1 MLRYLLKRIGQT
13 ILIVILVSVLT
24 FFLVDLIPGDVVLNV
39 AGKEDID
46 EAEYWKIYYE
56 LNLDKSTPERFVLW
70 LKGVVKLDFGKS
82 YIYHQPVWDLIKT
95 NIPPTLYLSLLAT
108 LISVPIGVFFGIIS
122 AVNRRKKSDTIIT
135 LTANICNCLPQ
146 FWIGLLLTFVLAVKL
161 KWLPTM
167 GFAWP
172 SKVGLAKHIKF
183 IIMPLICLS
192 LGGIAG
198 FTRQTRSS
206 MLEVIRQD
214 YIRTARSKGLSKRR
228 VNFKHMMKNGLIP
241 ILTILGG
248 RISHMIG
255 GSMIIENLF
264 AIPGMG
270 VLTRNCIMAKD
281 LPTIQAI
288 VMLTTAFSCIA
299 FLLTDIAYMIV
310 DPRISLADSEE

>member
-1 MLRYLLKRIGQT
+1 MLKYLLKRIGQT

-39 AGKEDID
+39 AGKDDID

-70 LKGVVKLDFGKS
+70 LKGVLKLDFGTS
-82 YIYHQPVWDLIKT
+82 YIYHKPVWDLIKT

-122 AVNRRKKSDTIIT
+122 AVNRKKKSDTIIT

-146 FWIGLLLTFVLAVKL
+146 FWIGLLLTFLLAVKL

-167 GFAWP
+167 GFGWP
-172 SKVGLAKHIKF
+172 SKVGLAKHIKY

-248 RISHMIG
+248 RISRMIG

-270 VLTRNCIMAKD
+270 VLTRNSIMAKD

-288 VMLTTAFSCIA
+288 VMITTAFSCIA

-310 DPRISLADSEE
+310 DPRISLSESKE

>member
-1 MLRYLLKRIGQT
+1 
-13 ILIVILVSVLT
+13 
-24 FFLVDLIPGDVVLNV
+24 
-39 AGKEDID
+39 
-46 EAEYWKIYYE
+46 
-56 LNLDKSTPERFVLW
+56 
-70 LKGVVKLDFGKS
+70 
-82 YIYHQPVWDLIKT
+82 
-95 NIPPTLYLSLLAT
+95 
-108 LISVPIGVFFGIIS
+108 
-122 AVNRRKKSDTIIT
+122 
-135 LTANICNCLPQ
+135 
-146 FWIGLLLTFVLAVKL
+146 
-161 KWLPTM
+161 
-167 GFAWP
+167 
-172 SKVGLAKHIKF
+172 
-183 IIMPLICLS
+183 
-192 LGGIAG
+192 
-198 FTRQTRSS
+198 

-270 VLTRNCIMAKD
+270 VLTRNSIMAKD

-310 DPRISLADSEE
+310 DPRISLAESEE

>member
-1 MLRYLLKRIGQT
+1 M
-13 ILIVILVSVLT
+13 LIVILVSVLT

-39 AGKEDID
+39 AGKDDID

-70 LKGVVKLDFGKS
+70 LKGVLKLDFGTS
-82 YIYHQPVWDLIKT
+82 YIYHKPVWDLIKT

-122 AVNRRKKSDTIIT
+122 AVNRKKKSDTIIT

-146 FWIGLLLTFVLAVKL
+146 FWIGLLLTFLLAVKL

-167 GFAWP
+167 GFGWP
-172 SKVGLAKHIKF
+172 SKVGLAKHIKY

-248 RISHMIG
+248 RISRMIG

-270 VLTRNCIMAKD
+270 VLTRNSIMAKD

-288 VMLTTAFSCIA
+288 VMITTAFSCIA

-310 DPRISLADSEE
+310 DPRISLAESEE

>member
-1 MLRYLLKRIGQT
+1 MLKYLLKRIGQT

-39 AGKEDID
+39 AGKDDID

-70 LKGVVKLDFGKS
+70 LKGVLKLDFGTS
-82 YIYHQPVWDLIKT
+82 YIYHKPVWDLIKT

-122 AVNRRKKSDTIIT
+122 AVNRKKKSDTIIT

-146 FWIGLLLTFVLAVKL
+146 FWIGLLLTFLLAVKL

-167 GFAWP
+167 GFGWP
-172 SKVGLAKHIKF
+172 SKVGLAKHIKY

-248 RISHMIG
+248 RISRMIG

-270 VLTRNCIMAKD
+270 VLTRNSIMAKD

-288 VMLTTAFSCIA
+288 VMITTAFSCIA

-310 DPRISLADSEE
+310 DPRISLAESEE

>member
-1 MLRYLLKRIGQT
+1 MLKYLLKRIGQT

-39 AGKEDID
+39 AGKDDID

-70 LKGVVKLDFGKS
+70 LKGVLKLDFGTS
-82 YIYHQPVWDLIKT
+82 YIYHKPVWDLIKT

-108 LISVPIGVFFGIIS
+108 LISVPIGVFFGIIP
-122 AVNRRKKSDTIIT
+122 AVNRKKKSDTIIT

-146 FWIGLLLTFVLAVKL
+146 FWIGLLLTFLLAVKL

-167 GFAWP
+167 GFGWP
-172 SKVGLAKHIKF
+172 SKVGLAKHIKY
-183 IIMPLICLS
+183 IIVPLICLS

-248 RISHMIG
+248 RISRMIG

-270 VLTRNCIMAKD
+270 VLTRNSIMAKD

-288 VMLTTAFSCIA
+288 VMITTAFSCIA

-310 DPRISLADSEE
+310 DPRISLAESEE